1 MGGQDDY
8 EIGREL
14 GRGNFGRTHLARH
27 LPTGALVA
35 VKTIERGERCDRNA
49 ERECLNQRALSG
61 LSPFVVSFR
70 EIFLTPTHLCIAMEF
85 CSGGEVFAR
94 VARSGRL
101 PEREARRLWRQL
113 VAGVGACHEQGVCH
127 RDLKLEN
134 ALLDDSADPP
144 TLKIADFGYSKS
156 LAAAESDPRSRVG
169 TPAYIAP
176 EILHCSGRP
185 GDEGYD
191 GRAADVWSLGVF
203 LFVLVAGCYPFE
215 DPGRPRDVVEV
226 VRRILAA
233 RYAFPPGLR
242 VSPGCADLVARILV
256 ADPRRRLSLA
266 AVRAHPWFLGVGTAA
281 GDGDGAGGGG
291 AADPLPPEIAEEP
304 RAAVARHLARPP
316 VQGMQTEEEIRALL
330 AEARRGPGRGVGVEG
345 GGGGGGGGRVV
356 VARASSA
363 GAGGGG
369 GGK

>member
-1 MGGQDDY
+1 
-8 EIGREL
+8 
-14 GRGNFGRTHLARH
+14 
-27 LPTGALVA
+27 
-35 VKTIERGERCDRNA
+35 
-49 ERECLNQRALSG
+49 
-61 LSPFVVSFR
+61 VVSFR

-316 VQGMQTEEEIRALL
+316 V
-330 AEARRGPGRGVGVEG
+330 GVG
-345 GGGGGGGGRVV
+345 GGGGY
-356 VARASSA
+356 ASSSRA
-363 GAGGGG
+363 RRAPALVAAAAASERSATECKQKVRVTHTKQARQERKRDGHKHEQRKLALC
-369 GGK
+369 